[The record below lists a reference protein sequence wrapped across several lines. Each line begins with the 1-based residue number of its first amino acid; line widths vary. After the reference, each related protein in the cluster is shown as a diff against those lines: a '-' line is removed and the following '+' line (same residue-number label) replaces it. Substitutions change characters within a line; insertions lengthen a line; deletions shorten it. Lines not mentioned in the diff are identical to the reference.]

1 MAKNDGGA
9 SISKKD
15 YDKALL
21 RLQIELCHLQEWV
34 KATGQRVVIV
44 FEGRDAAGKGGVI
57 KRITER
63 VSPRVFRI
71 VALPKPDDRE
81 ETQLYIQR
89 YIKHMPAAGEIVLFD
104 RSWYNRAGV
113 ERVMGFASDYEV
125 QRFLAS
131 TPRFEKYLVEEGI
144 ILIKYFFDV
153 SRKVQAARF
162 RDRASDPRKHWKL
175 SPMDIESAKR
185 WWAYTAAYAEMVAAT
200 DTDFAPW
207 TRVPADDKRRARLN
221 CISDLLARIPYE
233 PIPFEAPAF
242 PKLDPR
248 KKGAPEEVAFRH
260 DVPALY

>member
-1 MAKNDGGA
+1 MGKNEKDA
-9 SISKKD
+9 SLSKKA

-21 RLQIELCHLQEWV
+21 KLQVELCHLQEWV
-34 KATGQRVVIV
+34 KSTGQRVVIV

-81 ETQLYIQR
+81 LTQIYIQR

-113 ERVMGFASDYEV
+113 ERVMGFTSDYEV

-131 TPRFEKYLVEEGI
+131 TPRFEKYLVEDGI

-162 RDRASDPRKHWKL
+162 ADRASDPRKHWKL
-175 SPMDIESAKR
+175 SPMDVQSAKR

-207 TRVPADDKRRARLN
+207 IRVPADDKRRARLN
-221 CISDLLARIPYE
+221 CISDLLSRIPYE
-233 PIPFEAPAF
+233 AIPFEAPTF
-242 PKLDPR
+242 PKLNPR
-248 KKGAPEEVAFRH
+248 KKGAPQDVGFRH
-260 DVPALY
+260 EVPALF